1 MKLFGTG
8 QIVMWPGGHLWAG
21 TSHLPAAPHAHHA
34 IQICLSLSGGIRLRP
49 PEATTW
55 TDYQA
60 AFIPSHTPHCFEAV
74 GSVAVLLFCEP
85 ESSLGRRLLAR
96 FPAGQISPVPAGWA
110 DPARALFRPADCDG
124 SAAGDLADRGKT
136 ALWALAGDTPHPVAD
151 PTDPRILR
159 AVSLLKERTDRTVTL
174 GEIAAAVHLSP
185 GRFRHLFV
193 EEMGMPFR
201 RYLLW
206 LRLQKAL
213 ATALN
218 GESWAQA
225 AQAANF
231 ADQAHLS
238 RTFRQ
243 MLGVS
248 PTSLTP
254 PGSPAPDGR
263 PPTMPPP
270 PSPHPPAPRHPAR
283 C

>member
-1 MKLFGTG
+1 MKIFGIG
-8 QIVMWPGGHLWAG
+8 QIVMWPGGNLWAG
-21 TSHLPAAPHAHHA
+21 VSRVPAARHAHHA
-34 IQICLSLSGGIRLRP
+34 IQICLSLSGGIRLRSHEE
-49 PEATTW
+49 EAW

-60 AFIPSHTPHCFEAV
+60 AFIPAHIPHCFEAV
-74 GSVAVLLFCEP
+74 GSGTILLFCEP
-85 ESSLGRRLLAR
+85 ESNLGRQLLAR
-96 FPAGQISPVPAGWA
+96 FPAGCISPVPAASA
-110 DPARALFRPADCDG
+110 DPVRALFSPADFD
-124 SAAGDLADRGKT
+124 STPADVLADRGKA
-136 ALWALAGDTPHPVAD
+136 ALWALAGDPLHHTP

-159 AVSLLKERTDRTVTL
+159 AVSLLKDRTDRSIPL
-174 GEIAAAVHLSP
+174 GEAAATVHLSP

-193 EEMGMPFR
+193 AEMGMPFR

-213 ATALN
+213 SMALG

-243 MLGVS
+243 MLGVA

-254 PGSPAPDGR
+254 PPTMGPPAPDA
-263 PPTMPPP
+263 PP
-270 PSPHPPAPRHPAR
+270 
-283 C
+283 